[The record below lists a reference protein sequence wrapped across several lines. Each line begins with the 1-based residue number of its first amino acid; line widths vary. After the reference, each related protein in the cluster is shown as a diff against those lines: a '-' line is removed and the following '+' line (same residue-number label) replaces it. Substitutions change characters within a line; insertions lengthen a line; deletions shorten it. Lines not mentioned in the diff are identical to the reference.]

1 MNPEPPETSEILA
14 FVLAVDEGSV
24 SGASRVL
31 AVPRATVSRRLARL
45 EERLGVRLLH
55 RTTRELSLTEAGEEY
70 YAYGRAVLDAVNV
83 ATAAVQRPGDEPRG
97 RLRVS
102 VMPTGNAVFR
112 EMLLLFAEAYPLVDL
127 EIIVAAAMLDLRE
140 GKVDVALRASADL
153 DADLIARKL
162 LTSRM
167 GAFASPAYLARQ
179 GTPIDPGQLARHA
192 CLLGFAGGERA
203 ATHWPLME
211 GGEVR
216 VVGRLVSNDIA
227 LLRDAA
233 VRGLGIALLPA
244 AYSAARVADGSL
256 VPVLPDHVG
265 AVSTVAL
272 VYPDRRFLKP
282 AVRAFVEHVVV
293 HFPRMLLSL
302 DAAGPDGEGAG
313 VAAGPLAGRVG
324 G

>member
-1 MNPEPPETSEILA
+1 M
-14 FVLAVDEGSV
+14 
-24 SGASRVL
+24 
-31 AVPRATVSRRLARL
+31 
-45 EERLGVRLLH
+45 
-55 RTTRELSLTEAGEEY
+55 
-70 YAYGRAVLDAVNV
+70 
-83 ATAAVQRPGDEPRG
+83 
-97 RLRVS
+97 
-102 VMPTGNAVFR
+102 
-112 EMLLLFAEAYPLVDL
+112 
-127 EIIVAAAMLDLRE
+127 
-140 GKVDVALRASADL
+140 
-153 DADLIARKL
+153 
-162 LTSRM
+162 
-167 GAFASPAYLARQ
+167 
-179 GTPIDPGQLARHA
+179 
-192 CLLGFAGGERA
+192 
-203 ATHWPLME
+203 THWPRID

-256 VPVLPDHVG
+256 VPVLSDHVG